1 MDGQVDRGK
10 REQRFRPA
18 VLAPRL
24 SRQLLSPY
32 SNPPAAFQSDPHW
45 PSFPAPR
52 AALADCSGL
61 RDAPDRDNNRPPSI
75 RGRRG
80 SLCNCHVRRIAG
92 PLPQP
97 RPSDVSGKLVT
108 TASLKVLH
116 LMSEDL
122 KTWVSPLWFEPVF
135 RQYLWGGRRLGEVL
149 QKPIAATGRF
159 AESWEVVD
167 HGADQSTVQWGWAG
181 HRDGASQSRA
191 EEKTETTAGPTASQ
205 NPHEKQAP
213 SDPSGA
219 PASLMGRSLGDLMQA
234 YGPQLVGPR
243 WYEEIHAA
251 SQPPGLRGRFPL
263 LVKWLDA
270 QQNLSLQVHPNSQ
283 QAALLDPPDLGKSE
297 AWYVADAAPGARVY
311 AGLLPGVDRAACEQA
326 IAAGRLA
333 EVLYHFSPQAG
344 DCIYIPAGTI
354 HAIGAGLLVAEVQ
367 QASDTTYRLHDWDR
381 VGDDGRPRALQI
393 EQALA
398 VADWQRGP
406 VPAVIPQPARL
417 EADSLNGTHPADGSS
432 DCEQLVA
439 CPYFTLRRFHLQ
451 GTRALPTGRC
461 QILICLSGQA
471 KLRPVDGPEPANQT
485 SPTIQLG
492 STVLLPHHCPPQ
504 QLIASEPATFLLASL
519 PELP

>member
-1 MDGQVDRGK
+1 MTTSS
-10 REQRFRPA
+10 PA
-18 VLAPRL
+18 
-24 SRQLLSPY
+24 S
-32 SNPPAAFQSDPHW
+32 
-45 PSFPAPR
+45 
-52 AALADCSGL
+52 
-61 RDAPDRDNNRPPSI
+61 
-75 RGRRG
+75 
-80 SLCNCHVRRIAG
+80 
-92 PLPQP
+92 
-97 RPSDVSGKLVT
+97 
-108 TASLKVLH
+108 
-116 LMSEDL
+116 
-122 KTWVSPLWFEPVF
+122 VSPLWFEPVF

-167 HGADQSTVQWGWAG
+167 HGADQSTVAWGWATP
-181 HRDGASQSRA
+181 DGQPQTAPS
-191 EEKTETTAGPTASQ
+191 AGPAD
-205 NPHEKQAP
+205 AA
-213 SDPSGA
+213 GA
-219 PASLMGRSLGDLMQA
+219 THVSLVGRRLGELMQSHGPA
-234 YGPQLVGPR
+234 IVGPQ
-243 WYEEIHAA
+243 WHAEIHSAK
-251 SQPPGLRGRFPL
+251 QPSGLRGRFPL

-311 AGLLPGVDRAACEQA
+311 AGLLPGIDRAACEQA
-326 IAAGRLA
+326 IQAGRLA
-333 EVLYHFSPQAG
+333 DVLYHFSPQAG

-398 VADWQRGP
+398 VADWTRGP

-432 DCEQLVA
+432 DCEQLVD

-451 GTRALPTGRC
+451 GTRVLPTARC

-471 KLRPVDGPEPANQT
+471 ELRPVDRSETANQA

-492 STVLLPHHCPPQ
+492 STVLLPYACPAQ
-504 QLIASEPATFLLASL
+504 QLVATDSATFLLASL